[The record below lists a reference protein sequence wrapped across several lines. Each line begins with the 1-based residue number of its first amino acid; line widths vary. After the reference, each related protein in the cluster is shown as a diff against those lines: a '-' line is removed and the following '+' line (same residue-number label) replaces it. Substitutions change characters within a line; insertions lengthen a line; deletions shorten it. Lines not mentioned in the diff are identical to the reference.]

1 MAALASTT
9 KSMKGVF
16 PRMRKVCDHCGKP
29 LKEIEVNLFG
39 KMVKVTCWESCGC
52 SESKLDGMYIT
63 DKQKEYV
70 RAGIPE
76 RYLGADSC
84 DDKHLSVIAGNSL
97 YIQGDNG
104 NGKTRYACGIA
115 RKLVDAGT
123 SVYFINSK
131 HLISEIQGTYSGRP
145 TDALDRAYTCK
156 VLVLDDLGKEQPTA
170 YSLSMLYELIDS
182 RYSAMKPIVVTS
194 NFSRGG
200 LVERW
205 ASADLPTAEAIA
217 SRLCEGVETV
227 VFEGGDRRLA

>member
-1 MAALASTT
+1 
-9 KSMKGVF
+9 MKGVF

-29 LKEIEVNLFG
+29 LKEIEVELFG
-39 KMVKVTCWESCGC
+39 KKTTVTCWESCGC
-52 SESKLDGMYIT
+52 SESKLDGMYMT
-63 DKQKEYV
+63 DSQKAYV

-76 RYLGADSC
+76 RYLGADSE
-84 DDKHLSVIAGNSL
+84 DDRHLAIMAGSSL
-97 YIQGDNG
+97 FVQGDNG

-115 RKLVDAGT
+115 RKLVDAGV
-123 SVYFINSK
+123 SVFFINSK
-131 HLISEIQGTYSGRP
+131 HLISEIQGTYSGKQ
-145 TDALDRAYTCK
+145 TDALDRAYSCR

-182 RYSAMKPIVVTS
+182 RYSAMKPMVVTS

-200 LVERW
+200 LVGRW
-205 ASADLPTAEAIA
+205 AQADLPTAEAIA